1 MKCPNAT
8 KLHRKSGPLLLSPLF
23 HEDGQILIFPAPPA
37 GQLLIRELSPLCLSY
52 IESVRVQFG
61 YDFRLKQTKKYGRS

>member
-37 GQLLIRELSPLCLSY
+37 EQLWIRELATVPQLY
-52 IESVRVQFG
+52 RVHFG
-61 YDFRLKQTKKYGRS
+61 AIRLAIFA